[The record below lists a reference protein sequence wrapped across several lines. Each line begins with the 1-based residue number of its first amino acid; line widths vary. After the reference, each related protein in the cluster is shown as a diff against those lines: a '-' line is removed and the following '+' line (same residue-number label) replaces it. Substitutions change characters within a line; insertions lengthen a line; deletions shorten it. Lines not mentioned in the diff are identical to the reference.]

1 MGHLNKAE
9 TFQLSAGT
17 VKVVGEFSEKLKNN
31 KRLAALGTTPLA
43 LILSACGGGS
53 STTTTSTAS
62 TNLLTLTKSA
72 DTYSAS
78 AVTGFTVAD
87 TSTAKFDVADATSN
101 AYEIKLDATGT
112 GVLEFDFADAGDT
125 VTLAAGSKTSGFTTL
140 KVTDGTLDATDADLT
155 GITRVEVASGIKI
168 SLAQIKEIPTLIAN
182 SATSEITVELASES
196 EATELVALISAGT
209 VKVFADA
216 NPIKLVAASTAT
228 IATETLTTKL
238 AETTASV
245 KPTTEAPADTAS
257 TDTTTDTGTDDTTT
271 DTGTATGG
279 GGGSAGADFGVIKS
293 GAGTYIVGTTNGDVT
308 VSKSGDLATFT
319 PSTGVA
325 VTKVAA
331 DVTGLRVDD
340 ITVTS
345 SAAIASGKT
354 ITGNGNLTVTALDA
368 TADADFSLITATGT
382 LTANVADDVTFTGDL
397 GTFAVTVDT
406 GKTLTTTAAKAT
418 GLAMTGAGGV
428 SITALDADADADLSS
443 ITASGTL
450 TANVADDVTF
460 TGDLGTFGVTVDSG
474 KTLTTTSDKVTG
486 LTITGGSVTISDDI
500 TANINITNIA
510 STVDLSQADVAISA
524 SKTLTLTAAQAAT
537 ETFSGAGTL
546 AVTAS
551 TSDDSITATT
561 TTLSVDTGA
570 GDDTLIVGD
579 AGKITAA
586 DAINMGTGSSDA
598 IHIMADD
605 DTTTGAVFDA
615 AGHVGA
621 ETIKVLVSTT
631 AATENAK
638 VVLDYAAA
646 YDQDITIDASLLTN
660 ASADFVLAVDT
671 AANVD
676 GDLTVKGSAGANTL
690 ASGDGADT
698 FVMGDITTFTA
709 ADAVNG
715 GAGTDEIRLTA
726 DDSSTGAVVDDLGR
740 AGIEKIT
747 VLASSTATEN
757 AKITLNYANSV
768 TDAMEIDASALTN
781 ASAVFTLAIGGT
793 VTNVAEALTVT
804 GGAGN
809 DIIATSD
816 GADVITGGNGAD
828 TITGDAG
835 ADTVIVD
842 ADDSVS
848 VSDSTAGD
856 ATGSDHFNDW
866 ASGDLIQITG
876 ELADGF
882 SAATDVLVGLGT
894 ENTDTSVVADAAD
907 FLTTTYLVAR
917 DGDVTNGFD
926 TAMIVTS
933 DGSAA
938 AFADAAAAQAA
949 TSFNVTLAAGATVVL
964 GAKND
969 TVVGSSTADVITGGA
984 GVDTLNGGAGDDTF
998 IVGTSHDGTAE
1009 SYTGGDGTG
1018 DKLDVNAAA
1027 DFSNDTLATI
1037 EILDLDAAGTAVAI
1051 TMNDAQVDM
1060 LSTITSAASAIGT
1073 GDKITLGDVM
1083 TSDMLDGTVIGG
1095 SNDDEIIFILK
1106 DVASNALTLVD
1117 ATMAASDKL
1126 YIDGSNLTGTN
1137 AFTFDGSAE
1146 DDAAVLTITGGAAAD
1161 TITGGDGADVING
1174 GAGAD
1179 QLRGD
1184 AGADTFHIV
1193 DGDSGAWNIDSGNAK
1208 LASTTNFDI
1217 ILDAA
1222 AGDVINLTAAVQSQ
1236 ADYGTFTTATAG
1248 ANLTATT
1255 TTDTI
1260 AQFIGTYDAS
1270 ANTFLSDTS
1279 GDDIMLAF
1287 KGTDAGDTTVDE
1299 AIIIV
1304 GQTDVYANSE
1314 LVAGVLTI
1322 A

>member
-1 MGHLNKAE
+1 MGHINKAE
-9 TFQLSAGT
+9 TFQLSAGS
-17 VKVVGEFSEKLKNN
+17 VKIVGEFSEKLKNN
-31 KRLAALGTTPLA
+31 KKLAAIGTTPLA
-43 LILSACGGGS
+43 LVLSACGGDSS
-53 STTTTSTAS
+53 STTTSS
-62 TNLLTLTKSA
+62 NLLTLTKSA

-78 AVTGFTVAD
+78 AVTGFTVTD
-87 TSTAKFDVADATSN
+87 SSTAKFDVADATANS
-101 AYEIKLDATGT
+101 YEIKLDATGT
-112 GVLEFDFADAGDT
+112 GVLEFDFVDAGDT

-140 KVTDGTLDATDADLT
+140 KVTDGTLDATSADLS
-155 GITRVEVASGIKI
+155 GITRVEVASGLKI
-168 SLAQIKEIPTLIAN
+168 SLAQIKEIPTLVAN
-182 SATSEITVELASES
+182 SATSEITVELASAA

-209 VKVFADA
+209 VKVFGDV
-216 NPIKLVAASTAT
+216 NPIKLVAAPTAT
-228 IATETLTTKL
+228 IATETLTAKQT
-238 AETTASV
+238 ETTASV
-245 KPTTEAPADTAS
+245 KPATEAPADTAS
-257 TDTTTDTGTDDTTT
+257 TVTETEDTSTDTDTDTDTTTT
-271 DTGTATGG
+271 TGG
-279 GGGSAGADFGVIKS
+279 GGGTSTIDFGLIKS
-293 GAGTYIVGTTNGDVT
+293 GAGTYIVGTKNGDVT
-308 VSKSGDLATFT
+308 VSVSGDLATFT
-319 PSTGVA
+319 PTSGVA
-325 VTKVAA
+325 VTNIAA

-340 ITVTS
+340 ITLTA

-354 ITGNGNLTVTALDA
+354 ITGNGNMTVTALDA
-368 TADADFSLITATGT
+368 TAAADLSAITASGT
-382 LTANVADDVTFTGDL
+382 KTANVANDVTFTGDL

-474 KTLTTTSDKVTG
+474 KTLTTTSAKVTG

-500 TANINITNIA
+500 TANTNITNIT

-524 SKTLTLTAAQAAT
+524 SKTLTLTAAQAAA

-546 AVTAS
+546 AVSAS
-551 TSDDSITATT
+551 TTDDSFTAGTAT
-561 TTLSVDTGA
+561 LSIATGT
-570 GDDTLIVGD
+570 GDDVLT
-579 AGKITAA
+579 AGVAANITAA
-586 DAINMGTGSSDA
+586 DEIDLGGGTADA
-598 IHIMADD
+598 IVISADGD
-605 DTTTGAVFDA
+605 TTGAVFDE
-615 AGHVGA
+615 AGYVGA
-621 ETIKVLVSTT
+621 ETITVNAHASTAST
-631 AATENAK
+631 NAK
-638 VVLDYAAA
+638 VSLNHANAF
-646 YDQDITIDASLLTN
+646 DQNTTIDASN
-660 ASADFVLAVDT
+660 MVDSGADFTLAISAPT
-671 AANVD
+671 KVD
-676 GDLTVKGSAGANTL
+676 GDLLVKASGGANVL
-690 ASGDGADT
+690 AGGDGADI
-698 FVMGDITTFTA
+698 FEFGAITTFTA
-709 ADAVNG
+709 ADSVSG
-715 GAGTDEIRLTA
+715 GAGSDQIKVTA
-726 DDSSTGAVVDDLGR
+726 DNSSTG
-740 AGIEKIT
+740 GIFDVASHVGVEQIT
-747 VLASSTATEN
+747 VLANSTATHD
-757 AKITLNYANSV
+757 AKVTLNYASAY
-768 TDAMEIDASALTN
+768 TGALAIDASALTSS
-781 ASAVFTLAIGGT
+781 SAVFTLALAG
-793 VTNVAEALTVT
+793 VTANVDNALTVT
-804 GGAGN
+804 GGAGGDTIATGDGA
-809 DIIATSD
+809 DIITGGD
-816 GADVITGGNGAD
+816 GADVITGGLGAN
-828 TITGDAG
+828 
-835 ADTVIVD
+835 TVIVD
-842 ADDSVS
+842 ADDSAS
-848 VSDSTAGD
+848 VADAVAGD

-866 ASGDLIQITG
+866 ASGDIIQITG
-876 ELADGF
+876 ELANGF
-882 SAATDVLVGLGT
+882 NVTTDVLVGTGT
-894 ENTDTSVVADAAD
+894 EGTDVATDDVDD

-917 DGDVTNGFD
+917 DGDITDGFD

-933 DGSAA
+933 DGTAA

-1037 EILDLDAAGTAVAI
+1037 EILDLDASGTAVAI

-1095 SNDDEIIFILK
+1095 ANDDEIIFILK
-1106 DVASNALTLVD
+1106 DVALNALTLVD
-1117 ATMAASDKL
+1117 ATMGAGDKL

-1179 QLRGD
+1179 KLSGD

-1208 LASTTNFDI
+1208 LASTVNFDI

-1222 AGDVINLTAAVQSQ
+1222 AGDVIDLTDAVQSE
-1236 ADYGTFTTATAG
+1236 AAYGTFTTATAG

-1304 GQTDVYANSE
+1304 GQTNVYEDSE